1 MNQPAADREQRPRRE
16 ALWQRLA
23 VGAVAGLIALIAWLP
38 GWLAYALG
46 DLLAVPW
53 FVYWSLHDRRGR
65 RSSGYWRNTRLAF
78 RPGSQLDRPRPRG
91 HLWRWSRHIAW
102 ILVDFCRMR
111 NITQDNLRQHC
122 DLSEYEEVRALNE
135 EGQGVIFATG
145 HVGVWDVSGYVAG
158 LLGLPITSV
167 FRPSPLPALNRL
179 IERLRT
185 GTGQTVVAR
194 KKVMWTLK
202 KVLEQKHV
210 IGLLADGG
218 GKHSAVVAPFLGIS
232 SRTVATPALLH
243 LATGAPIAVVAV
255 LRTGRM
261 RYKLRVFDVIR
272 DAATGDRDRD
282 LVAITTRVNAA
293 LGQGIVEAPEQ
304 WFWHSRRFRHRP
316 ADEQPG
322 ADGLPPLASMDA
334 DGARREAATRVR
346 NGARGQLG

>member
-1 MNQPAADREQRPRRE
+1 MTPSTPTPDSGAEPRG
-16 ALWQRLA
+16 ALWQRA
-23 VGAVAGLIALIAWLP
+23 VVGVVAAVIAAIAWLP
-38 GWLAYALG
+38 GWLAYAVG

-53 FVYWSLHDRRGR
+53 FLYWSMHDRRGK
-65 RSSGYWRNTRLAF
+65 RSSGYWRNTQLAF
-78 RPGSQLDRPRPRG
+78 RPGTQLDRGRPPG

-111 NITQDNLRQHC
+111 RIHQGNLHEHC
-122 DLSEYEEVRALNE
+122 DLTEYDPVRELFE
-135 EGQGVIFATG
+135 EGNGVIVASG

-158 LLGLPITSV
+158 LLGLPVTSV

-185 GTGQTVVAR
+185 GSGQTVVAR

-202 KVLEQKHV
+202 RALENKEV

-218 GKHSAVVAPFLGIS
+218 GKHSAVVAPFLGVN

-243 LATGAPIAVVAV
+243 LATGAPIVVVAV

-261 RYKLRVFDVIR
+261 KYKLRVFDVIR
-272 DAATGDRDRD
+272 DAGTGDREQD
-282 LVAITTRVNAA
+282 LASITTRVNRA

-304 WFWHSRRFRHRP
+304 WFWHSRRYRHRP
-316 ADEQPG
+316 TGEPQG
-322 ADGLPPLASMDA
+322 ADGLPPVVSMDA
-334 DGARREAATRVR
+334 DVPPMAASDRHRSPRKTD
-346 NGARGQLG
+346 